1 MKQTA
6 RVLKKIGL
14 STNEITVYLEALK
27 HDELTPYKLSK
38 STGIPRTTVYDI
50 LMNLSLKGLVE
61 LEQSDGFT
69 KQQTLVRTKNPSTL
83 RKILQKKRKNLIK
96 LETDI
101 VDILPFLKQDFHGSE
116 PSADFQFHPGIKGF
130 KHVYLNTPI
139 KEIDIEEYTWD
150 CLMPMD
156 VLGPDTLNKL
166 VTKIDSKKMTRK
178 YKPKEIVSLNDWTK
192 HVLAYQYSRDPKY
205 LSARDIRYI
214 DSPSFKLSVEMSIIG
229 TQILISCAEEKEVW
243 GLIINSNALSN
254 TFKSIFYLQWLTAK
268 ELTPKI
274 VESWG
279 PSEMWEEHKKRQG
292 KQKDQQLKRSFSKS
306 PNS

>member
-1 MKQTA
+1 MKQTT
-6 RVLKKIGL
+6 RVLKKFGL

-27 HDELTPYKLSK
+27 HNELTPYKISK

-69 KQQTLVRTKNPSTL
+69 KQQTLVRAKNPSTL
-83 RKILQKKRKNLIK
+83 RKILQKNRKNLVK

-101 VDILPFLKQDFHGSE
+101 VNILPFLKQEFHGSE
-116 PSADFQFHPGIKGF
+116 PNADFQFHSGIKGF
-130 KHVYLNTPI
+130 KYVYLNKTI

-156 VLGPDTLNKL
+156 VLGPNTLNQL
-166 VTKIDSKKMTRK
+166 ITKIDSKKMSQK
-178 YKPKEIVSLNDWTK
+178 YKPKEIISLNDWTK
-192 HVLAYQYSRDPKY
+192 HVLSYQYARNPKY

-214 DSPSFKLSVEMSIIG
+214 DSPSFELSVEICIIG
-229 TQILISCAEEKEVW
+229 TQLLISCAEEKEVW
-243 GLIINSNALSN
+243 GLIINSKALSH
-254 TFKSIFYLQWLTAK
+254 TFKAIFHLQWLTAK
-268 ELTPKI
+268 ELTPEI

-279 PSEMWEEHKKRQG
+279 PSGMWETHRKA
-292 KQKDQQLKRSFSKS
+292 S
-306 PNS
+306 PPPGLSPINNKT